1 MLKNIIREWIDNK
14 LEQIDNKL
22 EQIDQLEYD
31 KRSIRAHNFY

>member
-1 MLKNIIREWIDNK
+1 MLKNIIREW
-14 LEQIDNKL
+14 IDNKL